1 MVGCWKV
8 THLFLYESLSQVLE
22 PRWTSAN
29 QGFEEARVLA
39 EVSLLPQNVRVG
51 TGRRPVA
58 IAAGEVKRV
67 YKGTERRKKVIVV
80 VTAGWAI
87 MCFDH
92 NLKKLWED
100 DVQVGSCLQNSW
112 WRTSMCFVSAL
123 ETKFR
128 TSLLSDRHLGS
139 WKLHVAIAGWVSPWV
154 SSQRSGNIN
163 KQLYTK
169 AWWHRPHHCGRQY
182 GSPTSGIWLTI
193 QFKVMHR
200 VWLRVKS

>member
-1 MVGCWKV
+1 
-8 THLFLYESLSQVLE
+8 VLE
-22 PRWTSAN
+22 PHWTSAD

-51 TGRRPVA
+51 TGRRPVS

-100 DVQVGSCLQNSW
+100 DVQVGSCSQNS
-112 WRTSMCFVSAL
+112 
-123 ETKFR
+123 
-128 TSLLSDRHLGS
+128 
-139 WKLHVAIAGWVSPWV
+139 
-154 SSQRSGNIN
+154 
-163 KQLYTK
+163 
-169 AWWHRPHHCGRQY
+169 
-182 GSPTSGIWLTI
+182 
-193 QFKVMHR
+193 
-200 VWLRVKS
+200 